1 VDRAADSVTPKSI
14 ASFMAADLFVDASG
28 LYALADHN
36 DPLRVRAL
44 RPVAAVVA
52 AGSRLVLTDYILDE
66 TCTLAKARAGSYA
79 ALELLRLVEA
89 SAGFRMEWI
98 GPDRFEATKAYFCKH
113 ADHDYSFTDCAS
125 FIVMRELR
133 LRDALTSDRHFIE
146 AGFRA
151 LLSRE

>member
-1 VDRAADSVTPKSI
+1 MV
-14 ASFMAADLFVDASG
+14 ADLFVDTSG

-36 DPLRVRAL
+36 DPLRHPAQRQ
-44 RPVAAVVA
+44 VAVKVA
-52 AGSRLVLTDYILDE
+52 GSSRLVLTDYILDE
-66 TCTLAKARAGSYA
+66 ACTLAKARAGTYA
-79 ALELLRLVEA
+79 ALRLLQLVEA

-98 GPDRFEATKAYFCKH
+98 GPDRFEATKAYLRKH
-113 ADHDYSFTDCAS
+113 ADHDYSFTDCTS

-133 LRDALTSDRHFIE
+133 LRDALTNDRHFIE